1 MTNDQQARWKPAVA
15 KHWLLAIAGG
25 VWLAAGGMLGR
36 MAWRWLQGQPPPT
49 VASLLSVGLLLA
61 LLFHHFLLA
70 RLVRRNIARIENYA
84 DKGCVFA
91 FQAWRSYL
99 IILVMIVMG
108 SFLRHT
114 ALPRE
119 ILAVLYTAMGGALG
133 LSSLIY
139 FARFRVVRK

>member
-1 MTNDQQARWKPAVA
+1 M
-15 KHWLLAIAGG
+15 AIAGG
-25 VWLAAGGMLGR
+25 VWLAVGVMLGL
-36 MAWRWLQGQPPPT
+36 MAWGWLRNRPPLTIT
-49 VASLLSVGLLLA
+49 VLVSAGLMLA
-61 LLFHHFLLA
+61 LLFHRFLLTRVA
-70 RLVRRNIARIENYA
+70 RRNIERIESYA

-99 IILVMIVMG
+99 VILVMIVMG

-139 FARFRVVRK
+139 FARFQAIRK